1 MFGDKQWM
9 IPSSLPIDIWVG
21 LTSFHIPWAQLHE
34 DENATGNNNNNNN
47 NNNNKENVV
56 HLTKT
61 VTVVVID
68 QHHNVTIVR
77 H

>member
-9 IPSSLPIDIWVG
+9 IPPSLIIDIWVG
-21 LTSFHIPWAQLHE
+21 LTSFPIPWAQLQG
-34 DENATGNNNNNNN
+34 DENASGNNNNS
-47 NNNNKENVV
+47 NKENVV

-68 QHHNVTIVR
+68 
-77 H
+77 